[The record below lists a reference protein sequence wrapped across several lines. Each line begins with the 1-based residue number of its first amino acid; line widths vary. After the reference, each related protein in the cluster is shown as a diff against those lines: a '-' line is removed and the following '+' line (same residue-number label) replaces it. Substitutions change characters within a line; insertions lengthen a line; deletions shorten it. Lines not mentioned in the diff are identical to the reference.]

1 MQSHRTRTSPVMA
14 AFADNRA
21 IISPSVYRV
30 FTESV
35 PLAVPSRLRDYE
47 KKSSVYPPIR
57 LHDLFRLGLANSLA
71 NLRRVGPESGQT
83 RRPEEERREK
93 KRAG

>member
-1 MQSHRTRTSPVMA
+1 MQSHRARTSPVLA

-35 PLAVPSRLRDYE
+35 PRAVAS
-47 KKSSVYPPIR
+47 
-57 LHDLFRLGLANSLA
+57 
-71 NLRRVGPESGQT
+71 GPLKQADHWSAA
-83 RRPEEERREK
+83 RYRPRY
-93 KRAG
+93 

>member
-1 MQSHRTRTSPVMA
+1 
-14 AFADNRA
+14 
-21 IISPSVYRV
+21 
-30 FTESV
+30 
-35 PLAVPSRLRDYE
+35 LRDYE
-47 KKSSVYPPIR
+47 KKSSVDTPIR
-57 LHDLFRLGLANSLA
+57 LPDLFRLGLANGLA

>member
-1 MQSHRTRTSPVMA
+1 MA

-35 PLAVPSRLRDYE
+35 PRAVASGPLKQADHWSAARYRSRY
-47 KKSSVYPPIR
+47 
-57 LHDLFRLGLANSLA
+57 
-71 NLRRVGPESGQT
+71 
-83 RRPEEERREK
+83 RPV
-93 KRAG
+93 